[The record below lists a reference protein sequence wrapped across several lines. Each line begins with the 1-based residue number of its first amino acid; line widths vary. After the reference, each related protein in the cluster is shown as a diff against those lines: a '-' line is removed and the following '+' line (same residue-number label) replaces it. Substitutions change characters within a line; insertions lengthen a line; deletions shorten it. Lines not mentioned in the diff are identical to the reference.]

1 LMEPKVAAVLSEA
14 AAREGFTY
22 MLITPRA
29 ATADDWQRN
38 QRPPRPTIVAGR
50 ELDAP
55 GWPQNRGESLAPG
68 QLLLRAPLSPATC
81 HALRTTGVLLAGASK
96 ALAGLNAL
104 DTPPTPLSLNVLDK
118 IRVAVNASPD
128 EAKPISGIASDA
140 DDAQDDDDE
149 AAADGDD
156 DLDYVQRAEEAA
168 AADMAALEL
177 EAYGEGADNDGG
189 DVPKDPVAEARD
201 AEARLQRA
209 VSAIAGAAARSKA
222 MARGVAPPPP
232 PLADQV
238 AAYRAALLPPDEASK
253 PLGELLKGFRA
264 DLAQRQ

>member
-1 LMEPKVAAVLSEA
+1 MEPKVAAVLSEA

-29 ATADDWQRN
+29 ATADDWERN

-55 GWPQNRGESLAPG
+55 GWPQNRGESLSPG

-81 HALRTTGVLLAGASK
+81 LALRTTGVLLAGASK

-128 EAKPISGIASDA
+128 EAKPISGLGAEST
-140 DDAQDDDDE
+140 DAQDDAE
-149 AAADGDD
+149 AEGDD
-156 DLDYVQRAEEAA
+156 DLDYMQRAEEAA

-177 EAYGEGADNDGG
+177 EAYGEGADNEG
-189 DVPKDPVAEARD
+189 DDAPKDPVAEARD

-238 AAYRAALLPPDEASK
+238 AAYRAALLPPDEPSK

-264 DLAQRQ
+264 DLAQRG